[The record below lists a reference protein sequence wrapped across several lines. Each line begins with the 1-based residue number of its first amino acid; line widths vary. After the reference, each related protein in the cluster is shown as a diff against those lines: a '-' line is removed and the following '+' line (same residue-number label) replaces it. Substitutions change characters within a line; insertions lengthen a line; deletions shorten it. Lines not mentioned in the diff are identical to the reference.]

1 MIGMHLITG
10 TGLALCLLASFVGW
24 GRLVAAA
31 LRTGGKVGMPWEAAW
46 GTCAVMLLGGILNA
60 ARLVSEP
67 VAVGVVVVG
76 CALFFGFSG
85 MRDAV
90 AVARRWMAFPMSLQL
105 LLSVAAA
112 FGAFTI
118 FFSLYPIRW
127 EPNDDALA
135 YAVFPRQMLEA
146 GWLNEPFSVRRILGY
161 GGYQFLQA
169 LILAPLT
176 SFELALLD
184 RGVMTVLGS
193 AALACYL
200 RRRIGTSRAVAL
212 LSGIAFIAF
221 PLLRN
226 NLSPTSILSFLSLA
240 LLETFHV
247 VREQRGWPMWRGAAL
262 LGLVAAGMVS
272 VRVTAVGVVGSLLA
286 MLVAVDRSRWRESAG
301 LLAGAGAFA
310 AFALT
315 PWAWTLMQSSNTPL
329 YPIVPGNY
337 NRQAVFSEPMP
348 PAALARYLW
357 ECLSLANVHFLL
369 LLTAAG
375 VVARCVSREVVCY
388 VLCAVI
394 TAVVTMV
401 SFNLWDAWGH
411 LRFHGPFTTVAFHLV
426 IGSWLARH
434 RWFAAEGF
442 AFRTRFTVP
451 APVRLAAVLAAFAVV
466 LPVLVRG
473 RALGEGSS
481 GGALDFDATLRARV
495 KAEYPMALASA
506 ESYAAALAMI
516 PTGSTVLSAV
526 DSPFLLDQHQH
537 TIVCI
542 DEVGTVSPPPGLPLG
557 GSPEALEAYLRRCSI
572 DYVIFVRPENAM
584 ALYRTEVWQ
593 APAVEIWK
601 RRAPYFLWFFD
612 SLEKLAAT
620 DRLVFENRAAAVLSL
635 R

>member
-1 MIGMHLITG
+1 MHLITG

-184 RGVMTVLGS
+184 RGVMTVL
-193 AALACYL
+193 
-200 RRRIGTSRAVAL
+200 
-212 LSGIAFIAF
+212 
-221 PLLRN
+221 
-226 NLSPTSILSFLSLA
+226 
-240 LLETFHV
+240 
-247 VREQRGWPMWRGAAL
+247 
-262 LGLVAAGMVS
+262 
-272 VRVTAVGVVGSLLA
+272 
-286 MLVAVDRSRWRESAG
+286 
-301 LLAGAGAFA
+301 
-310 AFALT
+310 
-315 PWAWTLMQSSNTPL
+315 
-329 YPIVPGNY
+329 
-337 NRQAVFSEPMP
+337 
-348 PAALARYLW
+348 
-357 ECLSLANVHFLL
+357 
-369 LLTAAG
+369 
-375 VVARCVSREVVCY
+375 
-388 VLCAVI
+388 
-394 TAVVTMV
+394 
-401 SFNLWDAWGH
+401 
-411 LRFHGPFTTVAFHLV
+411 
-426 IGSWLARH
+426 
-434 RWFAAEGF
+434 
-442 AFRTRFTVP
+442 
-451 APVRLAAVLAAFAVV
+451 
-466 LPVLVRG
+466 VRG